1 MVLSKNIF
9 NYIHAIAFLVFT
21 SAVLLFLAPCAQC
34 SAPATTK
41 SNLVDRPKRELFTP
55 MRIDSLDASTR
66 ELAEQLEIL
75 PMLQELYG
83 IKRPNDQRKV
93 WLREKIQETI
103 LESYFDDESIKAEAD
118 REQFRLSLLR
128 ESLISRRDRNV
139 EINNAG
145 NFIMSGT
152 LNTVGS
158 ALGFPK
164 SANPFSGNLNQLLSG
179 VVSTSMS
186 MYALKQNVGGKAPEQ
201 GSPTILAEL
210 FGRPTDFR
218 TSYPESVWR
227 FLHGTSLDVPEKNRL
242 QVLEDSWVRRH
253 YLEQHGSALEKT
265 KIDAVCGKPGI
276 RMSIND
282 LGDQINMI
290 AEISSMTELMDHHLR
305 DLLRMIDSDMTF

>member
-1 MVLSKNIF
+1 
-9 NYIHAIAFLVFT
+9 
-21 SAVLLFLAPCAQC
+21 
-34 SAPATTK
+34 
-41 SNLVDRPKRELFTP
+41 
-55 MRIDSLDASTR
+55 
-66 ELAEQLEIL
+66 
-75 PMLQELYG
+75 
-83 IKRPNDQRKV
+83 V

-103 LESYFDDESIKAEAD
+103 LESYFDDESVKAEAD

-139 EINNAG
+139 EMNNAG

-186 MYALKQNVGGKAPEQ
+186 MYALKQNVGGKAAGP
-201 GSPTILAEL
+201 GSPTVLAEL

-227 FLHGTSLDVPEKNRL
+227 FLHGTSLDVPGKNRL
-242 QVLEDSWVRRH
+242 QVLEERWVSRH
-253 YLEQHGSALEKT
+253 YLEPHGSARETT

-290 AEISSMTELMDHHLR
+290 AEISGVTELMDHHLR